1 MKLSIAHVFALVI
14 AVVLL
19 EVGQST
25 ADNAISQ
32 TGGLMLVT
40 ALVTLFA
47 DIGIAAFE
55 SNPLREGASHERTP
69 LRNWPRP

>member
-55 SNPLREGASHERTP
+55 STPLREGASHERTP
-69 LRNWPRP
+69 